1 MRSEATAAP
10 NHVDR
15 VQTGVRMEKRL
26 VKVCKALAELHD
38 LSLGEFLEDLVR
50 DAFSG
55 RQAFSDVALTQAAE
69 LMRIY
74 GLEPS
79 TGRHDASEVGA

>member
-1 MRSEATAAP
+1 MRTKATVAP
-10 NHVDR
+10 NGIER

-38 LSLGEFLEDLVR
+38 LSLGEFLEDLVCN
-50 DAFSG
+50 AFTG
-55 RQAFSDVALTQAAE
+55 RQTFSDVALAQAAE

-74 GLEPS
+74 GLDSIPGPRAEE
-79 TGRHDASEVGA
+79 GG

>member
-26 VKVCKALAELHD
+26 VKVCKALAELYD

-55 RQAFSDVALTQAAE
+55 RRTLSDLALAQAAE

-74 GLEPS
+74 GLDPLHLP
-79 TGRHDASEVGA
+79 HDASEARG